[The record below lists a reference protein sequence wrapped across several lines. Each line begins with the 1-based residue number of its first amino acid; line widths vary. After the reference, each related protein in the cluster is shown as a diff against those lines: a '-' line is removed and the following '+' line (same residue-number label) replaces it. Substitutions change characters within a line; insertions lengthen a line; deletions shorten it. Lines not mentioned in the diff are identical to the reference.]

1 MLSLLDFC
9 NSCRTRGTTDQY
21 RQSLCLFFECLS
33 GIGYEGRRRPQEHV
47 ALMEQKSIEY
57 LSEKQ
62 DYVRDLLK
70 FGAYLSSYSPAAR
83 NLHVTTTI
91 LWLELNDI
99 IIPKAK
105 RMFIKNRL
113 GQRKPITKDHPVSH
127 DEIKRWYEHLSR
139 VSKVVLL
146 MQMSSGMRIGEVLAL
161 MPGDVDFSTSPVT
174 VHVRGTKS
182 PDGIK
187 EPKNGSERYTFIS
200 TEAAFALKEWLDV
213 RDAYM
218 ESTCKRTGGSTK
230 KDPNDPRLI
239 PVCHNTIQTGYT
251 NGLKKAGLHE
261 VDQKTRWS
269 TISSHS
275 LRKYFISQM
284 KAAGMPGEMVELIAG
299 HEGYL
304 SDSYR
309 RFPVQQVR
317 DAYLQSEHVVS
328 LTSTLDPIEFQNE
341 KNRSNLLASEII
353 RLSTKNNEEI
363 ESLKSEVEGMRKNV
377 VSYQDLENFYKTV
390 EKKSN

>member
-33 GIGYEGRRRPQEHV
+33 GIGYEGRRRPQDHV

-57 LSEKQ
+57 LSDKQ

-70 FGAYLSSYSPAAR
+70 FSTYLSKYSPAAR

-113 GQRKPITKDHPVSH
+113 GQRKPITKDHPISH
-127 DEIKRWYEHLSR
+127 DEIKRWYEHLTR
-139 VSKVVLL
+139 LPKVVLL
-146 MQMSSGMRIGEVLAL
+146 IQMSSGMRIGEVLAL
-161 MPGDVDFSTSPVT
+161 MPEDVDFSTSPVT

-200 TEAAFALKEWLDV
+200 TEAAFALKEWLEV

-218 ESTCKRTGGSTK
+218 VATCKRTGGTTK

-251 NGLKKAGLHE
+251 NGLKKSGLHE

-275 LRKYFISQM
+275 LRKFFISQL
-284 KAAGMPGEMVELIAG
+284 KVAGMPGEMVELLAG

-317 DAYLQSEHVVS
+317 DAYLQAEHAVS
-328 LTSTLDPIEFQNE
+328 LSSPVDLQKFKETSDMLNLVSSDYTRMGTRVSILEDTLKEYREALNMFKKEGLE
-341 KNRSNLLASEII
+341 K
-353 RLSTKNNEEI
+353 
-363 ESLKSEVEGMRKNV
+363 
-377 VSYQDLENFYKTV
+377 
-390 EKKSN
+390 